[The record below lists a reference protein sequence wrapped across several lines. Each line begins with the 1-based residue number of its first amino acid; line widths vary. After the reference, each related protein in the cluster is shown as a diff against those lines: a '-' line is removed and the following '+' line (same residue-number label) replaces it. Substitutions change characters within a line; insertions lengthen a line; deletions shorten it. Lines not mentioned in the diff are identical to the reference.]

1 MPTRLSLALLMV
13 SLATACIDGHPPV
26 NAGELRRGPDAALST
41 VEVQPATGIVADG
54 VSVARVIVTVR
65 DRSGKTLSA
74 QAVAFTATGTDN
86 LLVQPPA
93 TGETGVA
100 EGSIAST
107 RAETKVLTVTVGTG
121 SEQVT
126 LTQRPEVTFVPG
138 AAGLSFLTQPPA
150 TSRAGAVFA
159 PPVQVRV
166 QDGTGNVP
174 AEPVAV
180 TLSLEPAAGGAVL
193 SGTLSQTTAAGT
205 AAFADLDVK
214 KAGTGYRLRASAPG
228 YAPVDSEP
236 FDITAG
242 VADPSKTTVVV
253 EPSKTTVVADGEDFT
268 SITLTAR
275 DAFGNPVAG
284 QTIGFSASGTLNVLS
299 SAAGV
304 TDADGTFT
312 TELRSTKAEPKTV
325 TATLA
330 GTALPSSPAVM
341 FIPGPPARLAFL
353 TQPPETVP
361 VGQVLSPAVQVQAF
375 DARDNAVQ
383 DSGLAVTVALVA
395 TNGATLQGT
404 AARMT
409 ATGVASFDDLSLQQ
423 TGTDYRL
430 SASAGSLPAVQS
442 EPFDVVSSQPDLSKT
457 TVEVS
462 KSPVVADG
470 VDFTTVTVTV
480 RDAFGNP
487 LSGHA
492 VGLSVTG
499 TGNVLSAAGG
509 TSGADGKVTAALR
522 STKAEAKTVEAT
534 LAGTVLTPHP
544 EVVFVPGPA
553 ARLAFATQPP
563 PVTPAGQVL
572 SPAVRVQV
580 LDAKDNPVVFPA
592 LTVTLELVATNGAV
606 LQGTA
611 AQMTAESVAAF
622 GDLSL
627 QKAGTGY
634 RLNASAGSLP
644 VVQSEPFDITALEP
658 ALDKTTVEVSKSP
671 VVADGVDFT
680 TVTVTVRDT
689 YGNPLAGKAVGLSV
703 TGTGNV
709 LSSPGGT
716 TGAAGTFTAEVR
728 STKAETKTVEATLAG
743 AVLPP
748 HPEAVF
754 VPGPPAKLA
763 FATQPPPTTP
773 AGQALT
779 PAVRVQVLDA
789 HDNPVVS
796 PALTVTVAL
805 VATNGAVLQGT
816 AARMAA
822 ESVATFDDLSI
833 VQPGTGYRLS
843 ASAASLPAVQSEPF
857 TIAPLEPSLD
867 KTTVEVSK
875 SPVVADDVD
884 FTTLTVTARDGLN
897 NPVPGQAVTVAVSG
911 SDNTL
916 PAASGTTGPD
926 GRFTTTLRSTK
937 AETKEVQA
945 TLNGTA
951 VPQRPQVVFI
961 AGPAQKLVFAT
972 QPPSSA
978 AAGAL
983 LDIAVQVLDAHD
995 NVVTGATAPVA
1006 LALDA
1011 SNGAT
1016 LEGTTSQVPASGLA
1030 TFGDVNVR
1038 KAGTGYRLRAT
1049 SAGLTPAVS
1058 EPFSVTAGAPVVLTS
1073 SLTVSPTTPIPADNT
1088 TEATL
1093 LVRVRDAYGNAVA
1106 GEPVALTVSGL
1117 GNTLAPESGVSSA
1130 TGEFTARLKSSR
1142 AEVKTVQAQVG
1153 TLALA
1158 SQDVTFVPGGL
1169 ALLTLTASPLELE
1182 ADGIAQTLLTATAED
1197 AAGNRIPGLSLT
1209 FSAGGAQNTFTVPSG
1224 TTDANG
1230 QLLSQLRSTSSGVKP
1245 VNVTGEGKVG
1255 TVLVT
1260 FLRPGAQIS
1269 NPHLPVNPASGC
1281 VVVEYTLAQP
1291 QSARADVLIEYE
1303 SQGVFKRVT
1312 QAGSLTGS
1320 GLQGLA
1326 TSPTGLTHTF
1336 LWNSTADVAL
1346 ADVTTRLRL
1355 TAQVSG
1361 ALPSSTLLA
1370 GVNLRN
1376 GLRFEPPGLVPA
1388 GSSAQVLGRLDV
1400 DGDGRMD
1407 VVAGSATSGELQVL
1421 KGTGAGTFGAPTAVS
1436 LGTGEGAVALLVA
1449 DLNRDGRPDVLVAS
1463 PTHKVFLV
1471 PGGVSALGTP
1481 GLLATLSGVT
1491 RGLTVGDFNRDGR
1504 LDWAGVTDAGTLEIS
1519 LATATGFAAPAV
1531 RSVGGTPVALAAGD
1545 FNQDDRMDLL
1555 FGGPSGDVQVM
1566 LGTGAGTFGA
1576 ASPLGVGPGTVAL
1589 AVAELNRDGR
1599 LDVVAARGTQG
1610 LVSVAH
1616 GNPDGTFSVLPAVNT
1631 GGTPSAVAVEDLD
1644 GNGQPD
1650 VLVAGVGGNV
1660 LVLKGQSDGSLSSS
1674 PLSVPAGGPNSA
1686 VVVVDADL
1694 SGRPDVVAALG
1705 GAGLSVVLNTRADRC
1720 EGSLDAALQL
1730 TVSTKPSAST
1740 TPDLD
1745 GDGRPDLVVASEGAS
1760 AVDIARGLGNG
1771 TFTAFT
1777 TVPLGTG
1784 AVNPQGVASGDF
1796 NADGR
1801 VDLVTANLGS
1811 GSVSLLLANGSGGY
1825 DVSTLSSGS
1834 STRAV
1839 ATADFDLDGHLDI
1852 AAVNTGANNVR
1863 VFFGNGDG
1871 TFGES
1876 KTLNTASAP
1885 YALVVADF
1893 NGDGRPDIA
1902 TANSSSGNV
1911 TSLRNDGGRV
1921 FTALSVFAVRPGPRS
1936 LAAAD
1941 FNRDN
1946 KMDLAVANYGDDSV
1960 SVLLGQ
1966 GNGTFATAINTTANQ
1981 GAKQEFR
1988 QPRGVAVGD
1997 FNADGWP
2004 DVAVGS
2010 SLGPSIALLLGNPVA
2025 AGSPYGP
2032 MLLGPTLA
2040 VGTGL
2045 SSLTGVDLDGDGRRD
2060 LVATLSTASS
2070 SPHRVSVLRGTGST
2084 AMGTR
2089 GFSVLA
2095 TSTTADARG
2104 ALVADVNRDGKPDLL
2119 TVNTTTL
2126 VMSLLLNDGTG
2137 HFPELH
2143 AHPVGSSSQSVVVG
2157 DVNRDGKPDM
2167 LVASSGSGLIYIHL
2181 GNGTGG
2187 VESTSTRASSSAR
2200 SLALVDMDQDGDL
2213 DIVVG
2218 SGSSVGIHLNDGSG
2232 TFGTLVTAP
2241 SSGGSPRSLIT
2252 ADFNGD
2258 GRLDAAFANSSAS
2271 NSVGVLLGN
2280 GVGNFTAAKLV
2291 NLGTACVS
2299 LAAGDLDQDGKLDL
2313 AVACGIP
2320 GNTTNNQVRVLKG
2333 QGNGNFTPT
2342 VALSTSSPSA
2352 MEGVAIADLDGDGR
2366 LDVAATALAGSAESV
2381 VVWRGNG
2388 AGGFGGPVAW
2398 ATVAGGQSLAVGDFN
2413 GDGLMDAFTGGNS
2426 QAGVLLSR

>member
-54 VSVARVIVTVR
+54 VSIARVIVTVR
-65 DRSGKTLSA
+65 DSSGQPLSA

-86 LLVQPPA
+86 LLAQPPA
-93 TGETGVA
+93 SGETGVA

-121 SEQVT
+121 NEQVT

-166 QDGTGNVP
+166 QDSTGNVP
-174 AEPVAV
+174 AGPVAV

-214 KAGTGYRLRASAPG
+214 RAGTGYLLRASAPG
-228 YAPVDSEP
+228 YAAVDSAP

-275 DAFGNPVAG
+275 DEFGNPVAG
-284 QTIGFSASGTLNVLS
+284 QRIGFSASGTLNVFS
-299 SAAGV
+299 PAEGV
-304 TDADGTFT
+304 TGVDGTFT

-330 GTALPSSPAVM
+330 GTALPSPPAVM

-353 TQPPETVP
+353 TQPPVTVP
-361 VGQVLSPAVQVQAF
+361 AGQVFSPAVQVQAF
-375 DARDNAVQ
+375 DAQGNAVQ
-383 DSGLAVTVALVA
+383 ASGLEVTVALVA

-404 AARMT
+404 ASRTA
-409 ATGVASFDDLSLQQ
+409 ATGVASFDDLSIQQ

-442 EPFDVVSSQPDLSKT
+442 EPFAVVSTQPDLSKT
-457 TVEVS
+457 TVVVS
-462 KSPVVADG
+462 KNSVVADG

-480 RDAFGNP
+480 RDAFNNP
-487 LSGHA
+487 LAGHA

-499 TGNVLSAAGG
+499 TGNVLSAPGG
-509 TSGADGKVTAALR
+509 TSGADGKVTAELR
-522 STKAEAKTVEAT
+522 STKAEVKTVEAT

-544 EVVFVPGPA
+544 EVMFVPGPA
-553 ARLAFATQPP
+553 AKLAFATQPP
-563 PVTPAGQVL
+563 PATPAGQVL
-572 SPAVRVQV
+572 SPPVRVQV
-580 LDAKDNPVVFPA
+580 FDANDNPVVFPA
-592 LTVTLELVATNGAV
+592 LTVTLGLVATNGAI

-611 AQMTAESVAAF
+611 EKMTADSVAAF
-622 GDLSL
+622 
-627 QKAGTGY
+627 
-634 RLNASAGSLP
+634 
-644 VVQSEPFDITALEP
+644 
-658 ALDKTTVEVSKSP
+658 
-671 VVADGVDFT
+671 
-680 TVTVTVRDT
+680 
-689 YGNPLAGKAVGLSV
+689 
-703 TGTGNV
+703 
-709 LSSPGGT
+709 
-716 TGAAGTFTAEVR
+716 
-728 STKAETKTVEATLAG
+728 
-743 AVLPP
+743 
-748 HPEAVF
+748 
-754 VPGPPAKLA
+754 
-763 FATQPPPTTP
+763 
-773 AGQALT
+773 
-779 PAVRVQVLDA
+779 
-789 HDNPVVS
+789 DN
-796 PALTVTVAL
+796 
-805 VATNGAVLQGT
+805 
-816 AARMAA
+816 
-822 ESVATFDDLSI
+822 LSI

-843 ASAASLPAVQSEPF
+843 ASAGSLPAVQSEPF
-857 TIAPLEPSLD
+857 DIGPLEPSLD

-884 FTTLTVTARDGLN
+884 STTLTVTARDGLN

-916 PAASGTTGPD
+916 QAASGTTGPD

-945 TLNGTA
+945 ALNGAA

-972 QPPSSA
+972 QPPSSVP
-978 AAGAL
+978 AGAL
-983 LDIAVQVLDAHD
+983 LDIAVQVLDAHG
-995 NVVTGATAPVA
+995 NAVTSATGAVA
-1006 LALDA
+1006 LALEA
-1011 SNGAT
+1011 GNGAT
-1016 LEGTTSQVPASGLA
+1016 LGGTTSQAPASGLA
-1030 TFGDVNVR
+1030 TFGDVNVQ

-1049 SAGLTPAVS
+1049 SAGLVPAVS

-1093 LVRVRDAYGNAVA
+1093 LVKVRDAYGNAVV

-1182 ADGIAQTLLTATAED
+1182 ADGIAQTFLTATAED

-1230 QLLSQLRSTSSGVKP
+1230 QLLSELRSTSSGVKP

-1303 SQGVFKRVT
+1303 SEGVFKRVT

-1388 GSSAQVLGRLDV
+1388 GSGAQVLGRLDV

-1407 VVAGSATSGELQVL
+1407 VVAGSATSSELQVL

-1436 LGTGEGAVALLVA
+1436 LGTGEGAGALLVA

-1481 GLLATLSGVT
+1481 GLAATLSGVT

-1531 RSVGGTPVALAAGD
+1531 RSVGGTPAALAAGD
-1545 FNQDDRMDLL
+1545 FNQDDRLDLL
-1555 FGGPSGDVQVM
+1555 FGDPAGDVQVM

-1610 LVSVAH
+1610 LVSVAQ

-1631 GGTPSAVAVEDLD
+1631 GGTPSGVAVEDLD

-1660 LVLKGQSDGSLSSS
+1660 LVLKGQNDGSLSSS

-1745 GDGRPDLVVASEGAS
+1745 GDGRPDLVVTSEGAS

-1771 TFTAFT
+1771 MFTAFT

-1825 DVSTLSSGS
+1825 DISTLSSGS

-1876 KTLNTASAP
+1876 KTLNTAPAP

-1902 TANSSSGNV
+1902 TANNTSGNV

-1921 FTALSVFAVRPGPRS
+1921 FTALGVFAARPGARA

-1966 GNGTFATAINTTANQ
+1966 GNGTFATALNTSANV
-1981 GAKQEFR
+1981 GAQQEFR

-2010 SLGPSIALLLGNPVA
+2010 NLGPSIALLLGKPVA

-2045 SSLTGVDLDGDGRRD
+2045 SSLTGVDLDGDGRQD
-2060 LVATLSTASS
+2060 LVATLSTANS
-2070 SPHRVSVLRGTGST
+2070 SPHRVSVLRGTGSP

-2089 GFSVLA
+2089 GFSVL
-2095 TSTTADARG
+2095 TSSTTADARG

-2126 VMSLLLNDGTG
+2126 FMSLLLNDGTG
-2137 HFPELH
+2137 NFPELH

-2167 LVASSGSGLIYIHL
+2167 LVASSGSSLIYIHQ

-2200 SLALVDMDQDGDL
+2200 SLALVDLEQDGDL

-2218 SGSSVGIHLNDGSG
+2218 SGSSVGVHLNDGSG
-2232 TFGTLVTAP
+2232 TFGALVPAP

-2258 GRLDAAFANSSAS
+2258 GRLDAAFANASAS
-2271 NSVGVLLGN
+2271 NGLGVLLGN
-2280 GVGNFTAAKLV
+2280 GTGNFTGPAKVV
-2291 NLGTACVS
+2291 NLGSACVS

-2320 GNTTNNQVRVLKG
+2320 GNTTNHQVRVLKG

-2342 VALSTSSPSA
+2342 VALSTASLGT

-2366 LDVAATALAGSAESV
+2366 LDVAATALASSAEGV